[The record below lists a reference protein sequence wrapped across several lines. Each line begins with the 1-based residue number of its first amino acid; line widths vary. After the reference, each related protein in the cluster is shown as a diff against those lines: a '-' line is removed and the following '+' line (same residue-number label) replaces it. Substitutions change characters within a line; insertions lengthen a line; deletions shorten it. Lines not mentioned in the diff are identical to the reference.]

1 MPLYSANKKYL
12 KKLNLYDLYI
22 ENRNNLINIYN
33 FNEKNHMIKISFQ
46 IRIFQVVYSQPISE
60 EMYKDKNK

>member
-33 FNEKNHMIKISFQ
+33 FNEKNHMIKIYFQ